1 MNVWRA
7 ISRSPLR
14 FSVALCLAIV
24 LVVLE
29 ESLFE
34 ALLEPLVQP
43 LFGIGYNADAM
54 FTLNTI
60 RRVLIGSVAVP
71 VALILTRTIWKMLG
85 LQP

>member
-1 MNVWRA
+1 VNVWRA
-7 ISRSPLR
+7 ISKSPFR

-29 ESLFE
+29 EGLFE
-34 ALLEPLVQP
+34 AFLEPLVQP
-43 LFGIGYNADAM
+43 IFGIGYNADAM

-60 RRVLIGSVAVP
+60 RRVLVGSFAVP
-71 VALILTRTIWKMLG
+71 VALILTRVIWKTLG